1 MTLAARKPE
10 AKPIGIM
17 VVDDHQTML
26 WGLERLI
33 ESEAP
38 RMQVVGT
45 ATTCAEA
52 LEKVRELTPDVV
64 LLDLDMGDESGLDI
78 LPALL
83 SNAVSQVL
91 ILTGARDQSTLDAAV
106 MHGAR
111 GILRKDA
118 PAAQVLKAIE
128 KVHGGELWL
137 DHETIGR
144 MLGKLTIPI
153 RTAHVDRVMKKN
165 DMLTTKEQTI
175 IQTIVEENGASN
187 KLMAQKLF
195 ISEHTLRN
203 HLSSIYQKLGV
214 RNRLELY
221 VYAVKHKLARPQPV
235 FHARDLLHG
244 RGVGSA
250 QAH

>member
-1 MTLAARKPE
+1 
-10 AKPIGIM
+10 M

-38 RMQVVGT
+38 RMQVIGT
-45 ATTCAEA
+45 ATTCVEA
-52 LEKVRELTPDVV
+52 LEKMRGVTPDVV
-64 LLDLDMGDESGLDI
+64 LLDLDMGGESGLDI

-91 ILTGARDQSTLDAAV
+91 ILTGARDQSMLDAAV

-144 MLGKLTIPI
+144 MLGKLTIPVH
-153 RTAHVDRVMKKN
+153 AARVEREAKKN
-165 DMLTTKEQTI
+165 DMLTAKEQTI

-221 VYAVKHKLARPQPV
+221 VYAVKHKLARPQPI
-235 FHARDLLHG
+235 FQARDNPHR

-250 QAH
+250 HTH

>member
-1 MTLAARKPE
+1 MTLAARKQE
-10 AKPIGIM
+10 INPIRIM

-38 RMQVVGT
+38 RMKVVGT
-45 ATTCAEA
+45 ATTCGQA
-52 LEKVRELTPDVV
+52 LDKLDELVPDVI
-64 LLDLDMGDESGLDI
+64 LLDLDMGGESGLDI
-78 LPALL
+78 LPTLL
-83 SNAVSQVL
+83 TNAVSRVL
-91 ILTGARDQSTLDAAV
+91 ILTGTRDQSTLDAAV

-137 DHETIGR
+137 DQETIGR
-144 MLGKLTIPI
+144 MLGKLTLPVQTG
-153 RTAHVDRVMKKN
+153 RTERGAKKN
-165 DMLTTKEQTI
+165 DMLTAKEQTI
-175 IQTIVEENGASN
+175 IQTIVQENGASN

-221 VYAVKHKLARPQPV
+221 VYAVKHKLARPQPA
-235 FHARDLLHG
+235 FQARDLLHG
-244 RGVGSA
+244 RRVGSA
-250 QAH
+250 QPH

>member
-1 MTLAARKPE
+1 MTLTARKQE
-10 AKPIGIM
+10 VKPIRIM

-33 ESEAP
+33 ESETP
-38 RMQVVGT
+38 RMAVVGT
-45 ATTCAEA
+45 ATSCAEA
-52 LEKVRELTPDVV
+52 LEKTDKLAPDVI
-64 LLDLDMGDESGLDI
+64 LLDLDMGSESGLDI
-78 LPALL
+78 LPALV
-83 SNAVSQVL
+83 SNKVPQVL

-118 PAAQVLKAIE
+118 PAAQVIKAIE

-144 MLGKLTIPI
+144 MLGKLTIPAQAG
-153 RTAHVDRVMKKN
+153 RTERGTKKN
-165 DMLTTKEQTI
+165 DMLTAKEQTI
-175 IQTIVEENGASN
+175 IQTIVAENGASN

-235 FHARDLLHG
+235 FQARDLSHG
-244 RGVGSA
+244 RQVGSA
-250 QAH
+250 QPH